1 MYNEYN
7 RTVNKFK
14 KQGVEEAMWSNTI
27 CVRNLQTLAHFVGAV
42 HAGQCSEK
50 FWEVSQQQT
59 SKLSLERGK
68 VWLWRLSGWYKGH
81 FYFYWQEGFFKDYML
96 MNYFRMKNNFKA

>member
-1 MYNEYN
+1 MYNEYT

-50 FWEVSQQQT
+50 IWEVSQQQLVSYLWKEGRCGSGDYLGGT
-59 SKLSLERGK
+59 KDIFTFIGK
-68 VWLWRLSGWYKGH
+68 KVFLRIIC
-81 FYFYWQEGFFKDYML
+81 
-96 MNYFRMKNNFKA
+96 